1 VSRYELRDISDRLA
15 RSADAEGVAHEFLG
29 ALQSVNPHW
38 RATLAFYE
46 ISRDAL
52 VQLYEREKDQLKCR
66 ELKLTV
72 DQLPPRMIRNFFHPN
87 AALDSRGRQPLP
99 NVRTSPVFE
108 PDLNDAVLLR
118 ALLPVATWQSAVCLP
133 LVDRG
138 EMLAILTIVSPK
150 KGDFSPKK
158 IDEIAPLKSMTAFA
172 LAERL
177 HLATRSAQQ
186 PDPAAAS
193 RVVEEFHGRVEQLTV
208 HARELEQDN
217 AYKASEVRRLTQ
229 ELETLDRDSDSYRS
243 ELETMKRT
251 LLEMEQS
258 TSRGSDVY
266 NRASAQLEQARGR
279 IDEMRRTQ
287 AFLGRVFES
296 LAEEHDP
303 RHFPGRVVHW
313 LAEDF
318 GVERCSVMLVDRS
331 GHVLRIAEQEG
342 IPAEIAEKVRVRLG
356 QGVAGW
362 VAQNRKPLFV
372 RQRADAVDVERN
384 KDETYNSDSFIC
396 VPIIFNGRCAG
407 VLSLTNQKSGES
419 FEDADLE
426 RATLAAGVFAIT
438 LGANEVVRR
447 ALAWAA

>member
-1 VSRYELRDISDRLA
+1 V
-15 RSADAEGVAHEFLG
+15 
-29 ALQSVNPHW
+29 
-38 RATLAFYE
+38 
-46 ISRDAL
+46 L
-52 VQLYEREKDQLKCR
+52 V
-66 ELKLTV
+66 
-72 DQLPPRMIRNFFHPN
+72 H
-87 AALDSRGRQPLP
+87 
-99 NVRTSPVFE
+99 RTSS
-108 PDLNDAVLLR
+108 L
-118 ALLPVATWQSAVCLP
+118 
-133 LVDRG
+133 
-138 EMLAILTIVSPK
+138 
-150 KGDFSPKK
+150 
-158 IDEIAPLKSMTAFA
+158 
-172 LAERL
+172 
-177 HLATRSAQQ
+177 
-186 PDPAAAS
+186 
-193 RVVEEFHGRVEQLTV
+193 
-208 HARELEQDN
+208 
-217 AYKASEVRRLTQ
+217 
-229 ELETLDRDSDSYRS
+229 
-243 ELETMKRT
+243 
-251 LLEMEQS
+251 
-258 TSRGSDVY
+258 
-266 NRASAQLEQARGR
+266 